1 MGESGDEKVIRA
13 SYRVD
18 HRLARRADGT
28 SRIARAR
35 IAVSSV
41 TPGSPRARPSPRDAR
56 AYGCMSRPCAFT
68 EPSSSTHSTRE
79 AYERAKRARDEAR
92 DAVAMDA
99 SARAGDGARASTSDR
114 DDGDASRRWLF
125 EKNFYYEHPRVTA
138 RTVADVEREMTRRE
152 IRVVRGVN
160 VPKCVWT
167 FEEASFPRYVHEDLA
182 RETFVEPSAVQSQAW
197 PIALSGRDLI
207 AVAETGSGKTL
218 AYLLPAIVH
227 VNAQPTLESGEGP
240 IALVL
245 APTRELA
252 CQIEL
257 EVAKYAASS
266 EIKHTCVYGG
276 VPRGPQVKALRSGG
290 SEICVATPGRLL
302 DFLDGGQTNLR
313 RTTFV
318 VLDEA
323 DRMLDMGFEPQ
334 IRRIMRQ
341 TRPDRQTL
349 LFTATWPVEVREV
362 AREFVRNDPV
372 EVRVGGAGD
381 GLLASKNVEQI
392 VHVMGPE
399 EKYDAL
405 VSTLEKEMDGSQL
418 LVFVETKANVDALTR
433 RLRVE
438 GWPALGLHGD
448 KEQKERDWVLKE
460 FREGASPIMLATDVA
475 SRGLDVDGIKLVV
488 NYDFPKSV
496 EEYVHR
502 IGRTGR
508 AGRAGK
514 AHTFF
519 TLNDGKL
526 ARELVEVLRSTGQK
540 VPDALSRFV
549 S

>member
-1 MGESGDEKVIRA
+1 MR
-13 SYRVD
+13 RP
-18 HRLARRADGT
+18 RRAVVVVVVVVAG
-28 SRIARAR
+28 ARAR
-35 IAVSSV
+35 GDGARM
-41 TPGSPRARPSPRDAR
+41 SPR
-56 AYGCMSRPCAFT
+56 CAFT
-68 EPSSSTHSTRE
+68 EASSSTHSTRE
-79 AYERAKRARDEAR
+79 AYEGAKRARDDAR

-99 SARAGDGARASTSDR
+99 SARGGDERRASTSER
-114 DDGDASRRWLF
+114 EDDDASRWLF
-125 EKNFYYEHPRVTA
+125 EKNFYYEHPNVSA
-138 RTVADVEREMTRRE
+138 RTLAEVEREMVRRE

-160 VPKCVWT
+160 VPKCVRT
-167 FEEASFPRYVHEDLA
+167 FEEASFPTYVNDDLA
-182 RETFVEPSAVQSQAW
+182 REAFAEPSAVQSQAW

-207 AVAETGSGKTL
+207 ALAETGSGKTL

-227 VNAQPTLESGEGP
+227 VNAQPILESGEGP

-257 EVAKYAASS
+257 EVAKCAASS
-266 EIKHTCVYGG
+266 ELKHTCVYGG
-276 VPRGPQVKALRSGG
+276 VPKGPQVKALRSGR

-334 IRRIMRQ
+334 IRRIVQQ

-349 LFTATWPVEVREV
+349 LFTATWPVEVREA

-372 EVRVGGAGD
+372 EVRVGGTGD

-392 VHVMGPE
+392 VHVMGPD

-438 GWPALGLHGD
+438 GWPALGLHGA

-460 FREGASPIMLATDVA
+460 FREGKSPIMLATDVA

-488 NYDFPKSV
+488 NYDFPKNV

>member
-1 MGESGDEKVIRA
+1 M
-13 SYRVD
+13 
-18 HRLARRADGT
+18 
-28 SRIARAR
+28 
-35 IAVSSV
+35 
-41 TPGSPRARPSPRDAR
+41 
-56 AYGCMSRPCAFT
+56 
-68 EPSSSTHSTRE
+68 
-79 AYERAKRARDEAR
+79 
-92 DAVAMDA
+92 
-99 SARAGDGARASTSDR
+99 
-114 DDGDASRRWLF
+114 
-125 EKNFYYEHPRVTA
+125 
-138 RTVADVEREMTRRE
+138 
-152 IRVVRGVN
+152 
-160 VPKCVWT
+160 
-167 FEEASFPRYVHEDLA
+167 
-182 RETFVEPSAVQSQAW
+182 
-197 PIALSGRDLI
+197 IAL
-207 AVAETGSGKTL
+207 AETGSGKTL

-227 VNAQPTLESGEGP
+227 VNAQPILESGEGP

-266 EIKHTCVYGG
+266 ELKHTCVYGG
-276 VPRGPQVKALRSGG
+276 VPKGPQVKALRSGR

-334 IRRIMRQ
+334 IRRIVQQ

-349 LFTATWPVEVREV
+349 LFTATWPVEVREA

-372 EVRVGGAGD
+372 EVRVGGTGD

-392 VHVMGPE
+392 VHVMGPD

-438 GWPALGLHGD
+438 GWPALGLHGA

-460 FREGASPIMLATDVA
+460 FREGKSPIMLATDVA

-488 NYDFPKSV
+488 NYDFPKNV